1 MFERNMDHR
10 SYQTYY
16 SLSNRASANLTVSDI
31 LAQVHGFLINI
42 FPEIHC
48 DICKSYMYAVV
59 LYFLSGYVVPEP
71 PFEMWK
77 KHKGI
82 DVPVII
88 GKINSL

>member
-1 MFERNMDHR
+1 MDFSSISFQKSIVTFVKAICMLLFYISLQEEFENTCFIIKLRFRQFICSH
-10 SYQTYY
+10 
-16 SLSNRASANLTVSDI
+16 AANV
-31 LAQVHGFLINI
+31 F
-42 FPEIHC
+42 F
-48 DICKSYMYAVV
+48 
-59 LYFLSGYVVPEP
+59 SGYVVPEP